1 MILKSPA
8 YRWYPRD
15 IIASVRVSAMT
26 AAEEC
31 WYRRALDLAW
41 LNMGIPSDPKVLAR
55 VIGKKCT
62 ARGAELILT
71 MFVKTEDPNVMVSER
86 QEIERQKQ
94 KEWSEKSA
102 RGGSKSRPAPPNQV
116 ERKSEPPLEAKAK
129 QNGTLQFA
137 SSVCNDSPNGKSE
150 GAAEAADPIHE
161 RIWKDG
167 RDLLSRSGLSQ
178 SMAGSFL
185 GNMAK
190 THGKEDLA
198 AAIAVTQ
205 AANPADPK
213 GYIVAV
219 LQKRGNAGA
228 YVGKSKEA
236 DVSENLPDCD
246 QCKNERFVKSEVNPD
261 SQYDWARYRM
271 TPCPNC
277 SPRATT

>member
-1 MILKSPA
+1 MQLKSPA

-15 IIASVRVSAMT
+15 VLGSVKVAAMSA
-26 AAEEC
+26 AQEC
-31 WYRRALDLAW
+31 WYRRALDFSW
-41 LNMGIPSDPKVLAR
+41 LNIGIPSDPKKLAR
-55 VIGKKCT
+55 VIGKGCT
-62 ARGAELILT
+62 IQGAEIVLT
-71 MFVKTEDPNVMVSER
+71 MFVKTADPNLMVSER
-86 QEIERQKQ
+86 QEFERQKQ
-94 KEWSEKSA
+94 KEWSDKSA
-102 RGGSKSRPAPPNQV
+102 EGGRKSRPS
-116 ERKSEPPLEAKAK
+116 KSSQDQSKDEPPFEAKAK
-129 QNGTLQFA
+129 QNGTLQVA

-150 GAAEAADPIHE
+150 GAGEAADPIHE

-167 RDLLSRSGLSQ
+167 RDLLVRSGLSQ

-261 SQYDWARYRM
+261 SQYDWARYVM

-277 SPRATT
+277 SPGATT